1 MLAQAMATTGA
12 PEATTSTAIAPI
24 PGPIAP
30 ATTAPAGSTTDP
42 PAKFVKLFHSLL
54 VKDRWPI
61 ADAEALARQGCLM
74 LSGAIEALNEWSTDV
89 YGGQLFVEE
98 EGFIVV
104 ERSLIN

>member
-1 MLAQAMATTGA
+1 
-12 PEATTSTAIAPI
+12 
-24 PGPIAP
+24 
-30 ATTAPAGSTTDP
+30 
-42 PAKFVKLFHSLL
+42 
-54 VKDRWPI
+54 
-61 ADAEALARQGCLM
+61 M